1 MRRRAGVKNRAPLCG
16 LPQRISGDSAT
27 FPSTAGTVPAT
38 ADSNK
43 DHTTM
48 TSHINRKARR
58 RHALAMAGAL
68 AVTLLLGLRAGAVEA
83 VPSSA
88 AQEVLIKTSLLTLN
102 DAIVSGNYTV
112 LHAKLAKPFR
122 EQFDPDRLK
131 QAFKSFADQ
140 KIDMAAISAAPPVA
154 SGDAQID
161 DRGALLLRGR
171 FEVGRSRVTYELDFV
186 QSEGEWKPLGLNV
199 NFKPMTAGGM

>member
-1 MRRRAGVKNRAPLCG
+1 MPAGNE
-16 LPQRISGDSAT
+16 
-27 FPSTAGTVPAT
+27 
-38 ADSNK
+38 
-43 DHTTM
+43 DHTM
-48 TSHINRKARR
+48 LQDHIDMPARR
-58 RHALAMAGAL
+58 RHALALAGAIAVALLL
-68 AVTLLLGLRAGAVEA
+68 AVPAGAA
-83 VPSSA
+83 DRIPNPT

-140 KIDMAAISAAPPVA
+140 KIDMAAVSAAPPIA
-154 SGDAQID
+154 TDDARID

-171 FEVGRSRVTYELDFV
+171 FDVDRSRLVYELDFLP
-186 QSEGEWKPLGLNV
+186 SEGEWKPIGLHV
-199 NFKPMTAGGM
+199 SVKPVKTSGM

>member
-1 MRRRAGVKNRAPLCG
+1 MPAGNE
-16 LPQRISGDSAT
+16 
-27 FPSTAGTVPAT
+27 
-38 ADSNK
+38 
-43 DHTTM
+43 DHTM
-48 TSHINRKARR
+48 LQDHIDMPARR
-58 RHALAMAGAL
+58 RHALALAGAIAVALLL
-68 AVTLLLGLRAGAVEA
+68 AVPAGAA
-83 VPSSA
+83 DRVPSPT

-140 KIDMAAISAAPPVA
+140 KIDMAAVSAAPPIA
-154 SGDAQID
+154 TDDARID

-171 FEVGRSRVTYELDFV
+171 FDVDRSRLVYELDFLP
-186 QSEGEWKPLGLNV
+186 SEGEWKAISLHVSVKPVKTSGL
-199 NFKPMTAGGM
+199 

>member
-1 MRRRAGVKNRAPLCG
+1 M
-16 LPQRISGDSAT
+16 
-27 FPSTAGTVPAT
+27 
-38 ADSNK
+38 
-43 DHTTM
+43 TTP
-48 TSHINRKARR
+48 INREASR
-58 RHALAMAGAL
+58 RHALALAGAL
-68 AVTLLLGLRAGAVEA
+68 AATFLLGLPAGAVET

-88 AQEVLIKTSLLTLN
+88 AQEILIKTSLLTLN

-112 LHAKLAKPFR
+112 LHSKLAKPFR

-171 FEVGRSRVTYELDFV
+171 FDVGRNRLLYELDFLL
-186 QSEGEWKPLGLNV
+186 SEGEWKPLGLHV
-199 NFKPMTAGGM
+199 NFKPVTASGM

>member
-1 MRRRAGVKNRAPLCG
+1 MT
-16 LPQRISGDSAT
+16 Q
-27 FPSTAGTVPAT
+27 
-38 ADSNK
+38 
-43 DHTTM
+43 DHTVIQD
-48 TSHINRKARR
+48 HIDMPARR
-58 RHALAMAGAL
+58 RHALALAGAI
-68 AVTLLLGLRAGAVEA
+68 AVALLLGMPAGAA
-83 VPSSA
+83 DRVPSA
-88 AQEVLIKTSLLTLN
+88 TAQEVLIKTSLLTLN

-154 SGDAQID
+154 TDDTRID

-171 FEVGRSRVTYELDFV
+171 FEVDRSRLAYELDFLP
-186 QSEGEWKPLGLNV
+186 SEGEWKPISLHVSVKPLNA
-199 NFKPMTAGGM
+199 TGM